1 MTIGKLHK
9 WFDERGFG
17 FLKDEAN
24 HRLSMFVHNEA
35 FKRAGLVPELNG
47 VYAFSERMNRGKSE
61 AADLEL
67 IHAPS
72 EYS

>member
-17 FLKDEAN
+17 FLKDETN
-24 HRLSMFVHNEA
+24 PRLDTFVHNEA
-35 FKRAGLVPELNG
+35 FKRAGLIPELNG
-47 VYAFSERMNRGKSE
+47 VYAFSERMNRGKPE
-61 AADLEL
+61 AANLEL

-72 EYS
+72 EFA